1 MNINSNYSDE
11 DNAIPKAQT
20 VMDNGMGFIFDKLL
34 APMEDQLSQ
43 EDIEMLAVIG
53 VSFKIIAEQA
63 QKYEDSI
70 ANQMNNGDE
79 QFYRN

>member
-11 DNAIPKAQT
+11 DNAMPKAQI
-20 VMDNGMGFIFDKLL
+20 VMDEGMGFIFDKLL

-63 QKYEDSI
+63 QMYENSI

-79 QFYRN
+79 PFYRN

>member
-11 DNAIPKAQT
+11 DNAVPKAQA
-20 VMDNGMGFIFDKLL
+20 VMNSGMGFIFDKLL

-43 EDIEMLAVIG
+43 EDIEMLTVIG

-70 ANQMNNGDE
+70 ANQINNGDE
-79 QFYRN
+79 PFYRN

>member
-1 MNINSNYSDE
+1 MNINSIYSDE
-11 DNAIPKAQT
+11 DNAMPKAQI
-20 VMDNGMGFIFDKLL
+20 VMDEGMGFIFDKLL

-63 QKYEDSI
+63 QMYENSI

-79 QFYRN
+79 PFYRN